1 MLPFTLLYSLT
12 VLLSD
17 PKLGLALIRQAKC
30 LPFITP
36 MHIFS
41 LMRTSTFK
49 MNGIPVVQ
57 KTSMKKILVKK

>member
-1 MLPFTLLYSLT
+1 
-12 VLLSD
+12 
-17 PKLGLALIRQAKC
+17 
-30 LPFITP
+30 
-36 MHIFS
+36 

>member
-30 LPFITP
+30 LPF
-36 MHIFS
+36 MGG
-41 LMRTSTFK
+41 K
-49 MNGIPVVQ
+49 G
-57 KTSMKKILVKK
+57 KKYPPLISFPIRCI